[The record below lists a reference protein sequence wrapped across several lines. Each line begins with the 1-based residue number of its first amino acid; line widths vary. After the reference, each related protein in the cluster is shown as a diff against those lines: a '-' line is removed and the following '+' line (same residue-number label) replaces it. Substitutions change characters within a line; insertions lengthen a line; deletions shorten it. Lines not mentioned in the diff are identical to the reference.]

1 MYTVQRWFHME
12 LIINSNIMGKGGNR
26 LGILILSCTKCRFH
40 VYYIQGWVEGWEF
53 SSMCE

>member
-40 VYYIQGWVEGWEF
+40 VYYIQGWEF
-53 SSMCE
+53 SSMGE